1 MITDDR
7 GALIERRSHSTK
19 IGRALYGRWSIAAA
33 GTIMMMCLGT
43 VYSWSLVARPL
54 VAAFHWSVT
63 TVMWTFAVAIFSL
76 GIGAVF
82 GGRWQDRVGPR
93 NVAIAGIVL
102 WAAGNVLA
110 GLLTPHLG
118 VWWLYVSYGVIGG
131 FGLGMGYVSP
141 VAMVTKWF
149 PEHRGLAG
157 GMVLT
162 GFGLGAF
169 FYNAI
174 VPLYPP
180 FAKTVAD
187 AARYLAHGDAM
198 PQSDIGA
205 LMNVFVWSGLIYLVV
220 GGACALILRDPVA
233 QYGRRKDDPEQLMV
247 RHYTPSEALR
257 TPQFYVLWM
266 MLFTSVTAGILIVS
280 NAVPIFSDLT
290 ATSAAVAA
298 PIVGVLAIF
307 NGAGRIF
314 WGSLSD
320 KIGRN
325 RAYMLILEIQA
336 VVFAVMPSLHNTIAV
351 ACCFGLVL
359 LCNGGSFGT
368 MPAFNAD
375 YFGTKYMGLNYGML
389 ITAWGCAGVVGPLIA
404 ARAKDM
410 TGSYTGTLFPVAIML
425 FIAIVLPLF
434 VRKPG
439 ERRRTAAAAAPSSP
453 AHVTP
458 IRPVHPAHAELR
470 AEPLLAA
477 AGG

>member
-1 MITDDR
+1 MEDR
-7 GALIERRSHSTK
+7 AELDSIERRFPRTRL
-19 IGRALYGRWSIAAA
+19 GRALYGQWAVAAA

-63 TVMWTFAVAIFSL
+63 TTMWTFAVAIFTL

-93 NVAIAGIVL
+93 TVAIAGIVL
-102 WAAGNVLA
+102 WAVGNVLA
-110 GLLTPHLG
+110 GVLTTRLG

-149 PEHRGLAG
+149 PNHRGLAG
-157 GMVLT
+157 GLVLT

-169 FYNAI
+169 FYNGI
-174 VPLYPP
+174 VPHVAA
-180 FAKTVAD
+180 FARAASD
-187 AARYLAHGDAM
+187 AAQYLAHGTPMAATD
-198 PQSDIGA
+198 GA
-205 LMNVFVWSGLIYLVV
+205 AIMSVFVWSGFVYLIV
-220 GGACALILRDPVA
+220 GGGCALVLRDPPEE
-233 QYGRRKDDPEQLMV
+233 YGRREEDPARVET
-247 RHYTPSEALR
+247 RHYRPSEALR
-257 TPQFYVLWM
+257 TPQFYVLWT

-290 ATSAAVAA
+290 GTSAAFSA

-307 NGAGRIF
+307 NGFGRIF

-320 KIGRN
+320 RIGRN
-325 RAYMLILEIQA
+325 RTYMLILEIQA
-336 VVFAVMPSLHNTIAV
+336 VVFALMPSMHSTVLIAI
-351 ACCFGLVL
+351 AFGFVL

-404 ARAKDM
+404 ARVKDV
-410 TGSYTGTLFPVAIML
+410 TGSYTGTLFPVAVML
-425 FIAIVLPLF
+425 LVSVALPCF

-439 ERRRTAAAAAPSSP
+439 QRRRLHAVPARFAPYRAAIGES
-453 AHVTP
+453 
-458 IRPVHPAHAELR
+458 IDRER
-470 AEPLLAA
+470 ILAA